1 MVALI
6 ETVLYPSLKA
16 KDVVLSEIFL
26 LNPAVGPIETRTAG
40 AWQAC
45 GDSEA
50 LKRAVKRGCVITG
63 PVCCQKRQHIRR
75 AAVVS
80 VIVCEMVA

>member
-1 MVALI
+1 M
-6 ETVLYPSLKA
+6 
-16 KDVVLSEIFL
+16 VLSEIFL

-50 LKRAVKRGCVITG
+50 LKRAVKTGVVITG
-63 PVCCQKRQHIRR
+63 PC
-75 AAVVS
+75 AAKS
-80 VIVCEMVA
+80 ANISDEPL